1 MIGDRRCGWRAAVGL
16 LSAAP
21 LLAACSTPS
30 WLCLAPP
37 GPSTVTLVA
46 APNANNNA
54 AIAVDL
60 VLISDDL
67 AAQQIA
73 PLSAQDYFA
82 RRAQLMRDYGAGL
95 QVRSWELAPGQIAR
109 DMPARPVCNRV
120 KTLLFARYA
129 APGDHR
135 QVLGTSNAI
144 VVSLNADDFTV
155 AP

>member
-1 MIGDRRCGWRAAVGL
+1 M
-16 LSAAP
+16 
-21 LLAACSTPS
+21 
-30 WLCLAPP
+30 CLAPS

-46 APNANNNA
+46 APNANGNA

-60 VLISDDL
+60 VLITDDL
-67 AAQQIA
+67 AAQQIS
-73 PLSAQDYFA
+73 PLPAQDYFA
-82 RRAQLMRDYGAGL
+82 RRAQLLRDYGTGL

-109 DMPARPVCNRV
+109 DMPARPTCNRV

-135 QVLGTSNAI
+135 QVLGTSKAI
-144 VVSLNADDFTV
+144 VVSLNADDFAV